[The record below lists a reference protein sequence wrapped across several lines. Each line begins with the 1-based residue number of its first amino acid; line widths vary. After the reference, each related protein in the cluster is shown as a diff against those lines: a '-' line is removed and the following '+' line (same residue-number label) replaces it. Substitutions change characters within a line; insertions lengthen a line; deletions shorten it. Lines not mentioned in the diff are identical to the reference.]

1 VDSWVDV
8 LLHDVLVI
16 GGLVVGV
23 GIAIALGVWFLNS
36 TVD

>member
-1 VDSWVDV
+1 MDSWVNV

-16 GGLVVGV
+16 GGLIAGVV
-23 GIAIALGVWFLNS
+23 IAISLGVWFLNS

>member
-1 VDSWVDV
+1 MDSWVNV
-8 LLHDVLVI
+8 FFHDVLVI

-23 GIAIALGVWFLNS
+23 IIAISLGVWFLNS

>member
-23 GIAIALGVWFLNS
+23 IIAISLGVWFLNS